1 MAPATPATTWPRRGG
16 RAFLRAL
23 VLVLAV
29 ARPASSQNVLRPPPG
44 AAVSGSFSPPSPP
57 AGCGDGG
64 GGGAFSLTTSLLFVG
79 IIAALFMLG
88 FFSAYLRHPSGITQ
102 HHGVAVSESTPGP
115 HIVRRAIEQEHMQ
128 SAGRKEEGHTYHF
141 TNLCHSTRLEMSFFI
156 SSM

>member
-1 MAPATPATTWPRRGG
+1 MAPRRG
-16 RAFLRAL
+16 RTFLQAL
-23 VLVLAV
+23 VLVLTI
-29 ARPASSQNVLRPPPG
+29 ARPVSSQYVLHLPHRPPSL
-44 AAVSGSFSPPSPP
+44 ARSHHR
-57 AGCGDGG
+57 GG
-64 GGGAFSLTTSLLFVG
+64 GGGKFSLATSLLFVG

-115 HIVRRAIEQEHMQ
+115 HVVRRAIEQEHTQ
-128 SAGRKEEGHTYHF
+128 SARRKEEGHTYHF